1 MRHDSHGFFKDNA
14 IAVSSGISF
23 LDLDGSGGPWLISTR
38 WVSLCSAHGQSKA
51 SLFEKNIKGEKKKIG
66 KARN

>member
-1 MRHDSHGFFKDNA
+1 MGFSRMLPLQS
-14 IAVSSGISF
+14 VVVLVF
-23 LDLDGSGGPWLISTR
+23 LDPDGSGWSRLISTR

-51 SLFEKNIKGEKKKIG
+51 SLFEKNKKGEKKKIG